1 MSLAIFKARLSHTHL
16 KPRCE
21 RANSY
26 EANVVRHAPR
36 TFVVEH
42 ETGTLNSVR
51 ARVFDL
57 AFGPLDIVIGQTV
70 THTFCPAKTPLAF
83 KHYKNGHVPTSSNYR
98 RWALGHDEEAT
109 NEVERRSRVLELTDS
124 LAKDVTKD

>member
-1 MSLAIFKARLSHTHL
+1 MSLAIFKARLSHAHL

-21 RANSY
+21 RANFY
-26 EANVVRHAPR
+26 EANVDRYAPR

-57 AFGPLDIVIGQTV
+57 AFGPLDIVIGQTA
-70 THTFCPAKTPLAF
+70 TPIFCPAKTPYAF
-83 KHYKNGHVPTSSNYR
+83 KHYNMGAFLPAAFTGDGHWDMMR
-98 RWALGHDEEAT
+98 RQLMKFNAAREC
-109 NEVERRSRVLELTDS
+109 SP
-124 LAKDVTKD
+124 